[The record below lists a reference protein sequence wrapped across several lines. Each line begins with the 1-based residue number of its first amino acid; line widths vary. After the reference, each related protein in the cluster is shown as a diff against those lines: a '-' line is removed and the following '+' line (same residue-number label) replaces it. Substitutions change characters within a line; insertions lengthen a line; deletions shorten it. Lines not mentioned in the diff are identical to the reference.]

1 MEVSANNIVI
11 SFFKRENYFGP
22 RNSVL
27 PVSCNSDTSK
37 CRDFDFNKANCL
49 WRNNNLHKKINCA
62 KIYPV
67 QVYTDQLQPKKD
79 VDFIAITIK
88 NDTVDYCDMV

>member
-1 MEVSANNIVI
+1 MEIVSTNNVVI
-11 SFFKRENYFGP
+11 SLFKREYFAP

-37 CRDFDFNKANCL
+37 CRDFDFSKVNCL
-49 WRNNNLHKKINCA
+49 SRNKNLHKKINSA

-67 QVYTDQLQPKKD
+67 QVYTDQLPAKKD
-79 VDFIAITIK
+79 VDFIAITIN

>member
-1 MEVSANNIVI
+1 MEVIATNNIVI
-11 SFFKRENYFGP
+11 SFFKRETYFGP

-37 CRDFDFNKANCL
+37 CRDFDFNKLNCL
-49 WRNNNLHKKINCA
+49 WRNNNQNKKINCA
-62 KIYPV
+62 KIHP
-67 QVYTDQLQPKKD
+67 DQFQDKKD
-79 VDFIAITIK
+79 VDFIAITIN